1 MRELS
6 PYFLRPASDSTPA
19 ETPLLLNESQP
30 VTEEVHLRD
39 YWRVVKKHRSLI
51 LAVFLC
57 TVFACALFVL
67 TSTPIYTAATTLL
80 IERKAPQAIDIQ
92 GALSEAQTPDEYDYY
107 RTQYEIL
114 KSRGLA
120 TRVIRGET
128 LEIAPLFSR
137 KEAPKGLIAKLW
149 TGSTAWAGKLFSVE
163 VRTDAAGAQTNSNN
177 LGADPREINAYLGM
191 LEVKPIPRTRLVSV
205 AFSTPSPELSAR
217 VVNAHV
223 RAYIRQGVDL
233 RAQANEEAQG
243 FLEEKLVELKER
255 VEKSEAALNNYR
267 RDKGILSLD
276 DKENIVV
283 DRLTDLNKRLTEAE
297 AERIALEAKVFLI
310 RQKDY
315 DSLPDVVGNTL
326 IQTLKGQQTVLE
338 GEYAQ
343 LASQFKADYPRVAQL
358 KAQLGETQ
366 RRLNR
371 EIQKV
376 VASIQST
383 YLAAKANEDGLRDKM
398 EQQKTATLNLKDA
411 SVNYAILA
419 REVDTNR
426 QLYDSVLQRMKEMGV
441 AAEVRTSN
449 VSIIDPAEPPLSPS
463 RPRKR
468 LSLLLSAVVGL
479 MAGVGM
485 AFFLEY
491 LDNSLKSP
499 EDVER
504 QLGLPNLA
512 VVPDFLSVDHHD
524 DASGK
529 TLLDGIKNRTSLNGK
544 KGKASLNGGKEVTQR
559 IAGKVSRNQF
569 HNNGSEFVLYHH
581 PLSVISE
588 AYRMLRTAILLSRA
602 GETPRTILFTSATE
616 GEGKTATTVNTA
628 VTFTQMGLRV
638 LVIDADLRRPRCHQI
653 LRIYNET
660 GLTELLAG
668 QGEAR
673 DVIRPTTTE
682 NLFFISSGTL
692 PPNPAELV
700 GSRKMYEVLLA
711 LREEYDCIFIDS
723 PPVMPVS
730 DAVMLSTLVDGVVLI
745 VDGQKTPRN
754 MVKGAQARLAQARA
768 KILGVVLN
776 RVNMQKGDYS
786 YYYNQYSSY
795 YRHTDIEG

>member
-6 PYFLRPASDSTPA
+6 PYFLRPAADSIPA
-19 ETPLLLNESQP
+19 EAPLLSNEPQP

-39 YWRVVKKHRSLI
+39 YWRVIRKRQSLV

-57 TVFACALFVL
+57 TVLASALFIL
-67 TSTPIYTAATTLL
+67 TATPIYTAATTLL

-120 TRVIRGET
+120 IRVIQEEN
-128 LEIAPLFSR
+128 LESNPLFSG
-137 KEAPKGLIAKLW
+137 EGAQKGLITKLW
-149 TGSTAWAGKLFSVE
+149 AGATAWVGAIFSSGSPLKSDGVS
-163 VRTDAAGAQTNSNN
+163 V
-177 LGADPREINAYLGM
+177 DPRTIDAYLEKM
-191 LEVKPIPRTRLVSV
+191 LEVKPVPRTRLVKV
-205 AFSTPSPELSAR
+205 AFSTPDPELSAQ
-217 VVNAHV
+217 VVNVHV
-223 RAYIRQGVDL
+223 QAYIHQGVEL

-255 VEKSEAALNNYR
+255 VEKSEVALNSYR

-315 DSLPDVVGNTL
+315 DSLPDVVSNTL

-366 RRLNR
+366 RRLSR

-376 VASIQST
+376 VASIQAA
-383 YLAAKANEDGLRDKM
+383 YLTAEANEKGLRDKM
-398 EQQKTATLNLKDA
+398 EQQKAATLSLKDA

-449 VSIIDPAEPPLSPS
+449 VSIIDPAEPPLYPS
-463 RPRKR
+463 RPRKL

-512 VVPDFLSVDHHD
+512 VVPDFLSVEHHD

-529 TLLDGIKNRTSLNGK
+529 TLLDGIKGKTPLNGKKDKTSLNGR
-544 KGKASLNGGKEVTQR
+544 KEVTQR

-569 HNNGSEFVLYHH
+569 HNNGREFVLYHH
-581 PLSVISE
+581 PLSVINE

-628 VTFTQMGLRV
+628 VTFTRMGLRV

-653 LRIYNET
+653 LRVYNET
-660 GLTELLAG
+660 GLTEVLAG
-668 QGEAR
+668 QGEVR

-700 GSRKMYEVLLA
+700 GSRKMYEILLT

-723 PPVMPVS
+723 SPVMPVS
-730 DAVMLSTLVDGVVLI
+730 DALMLSTLVDGVVLVI
-745 VDGQKTPRN
+745 DGQKTPRN
-754 MVKGAQARLAQARA
+754 VVKGAQARLAQARA

-795 YRHTDIEG
+795 YRHTDTEA

>member
-1 MRELS
+1 
-6 PYFLRPASDSTPA
+6 
-19 ETPLLLNESQP
+19 LNEPQP

-39 YWRVVKKHRSLI
+39 YWRVLKKHRSLV

-57 TVFACALFVL
+57 TVLATALFVL
-67 TSTPIYTAATTLL
+67 TTTPIYTAATTLL

-120 TRVIRGET
+120 TRVIQEEN
-128 LEIAPLFSR
+128 LESNPLFSGER
-137 KEAPKGLIAKLW
+137 TQKGLIAGLW
-149 TGSTAWAGKLFSVE
+149 NRATAW
-163 VRTDAAGAQTNSNN
+163 
-177 LGADPREINAYLGM
+177 LGAFFSSESPPECDGVGVDPRSIDAYLGKM
-191 LEVKPIPRTRLVSV
+191 LEVKPVPRTRLVKV
-205 AFSTPSPELSAR
+205 AFSTPDPELSAQ
-217 VVNAHV
+217 VVNSHV
-223 RAYIRQGVDL
+223 KAYIRQGVEL

-297 AERIALEAKVFLI
+297 AERISLEAKVFLI

-315 DSLPDVVGNTL
+315 DALPDVVSNTL

-343 LASQFKADYPRVAQL
+343 LTSQFKADYPRVAQL

-366 RRLNR
+366 RRLNK

-376 VASIQST
+376 VASIQSA
-383 YLAAKANEDGLRDKM
+383 YLAAKANEEGLREKM
-398 EQQKTATLNLKDA
+398 EQQKTATLSLKDA

-449 VSIIDPAEPPLSPS
+449 VSIIDPAEPPLYPS
-463 RPRKR
+463 RPRKL

-479 MAGVGM
+479 LAGVGM

-512 VVPDFLSVDHHD
+512 VVPDFLTVEHH

-529 TLLDGIKNRTSLNGK
+529 TLLDGIKDRALLNGRKGKNSLNGR
-544 KGKASLNGGKEVTQR
+544 NEVTRR
-559 IAGKVSRNQF
+559 IAGKASRNQF

-581 PLSVISE
+581 PLSVINE

-602 GETPRTILFTSATE
+602 GETPRTLLFTSATE

-638 LVIDADLRRPRCHQI
+638 LVVDADLRRPRCHQI
-653 LRIYNET
+653 LRVYNET

-668 QGEAR
+668 QGEVR
-673 DVIRPTTTE
+673 DVIRATTTE

-730 DAVMLSTLVDGVVLI
+730 DALMLSTLVDGVVLVI
-745 VDGQKTPRN
+745 DGQKTPRN
-754 MVKGAQARLAQARA
+754 VVKGAQARLAQARA

-776 RVNMQKGDYS
+776 RINMQRGDYS

-795 YRHTDIEG
+795 YRHTDIET